1 MLTRREFFR
10 FFLIGG
16 IIHLFKE
23 KVHPVGI
30 AYGASGPLCQIG
42 NLNLSSSLQNKGY
55 SHGVKAEEK
64 PKVAMFWRR
73 VT

>member
-16 IIHLFKE
+16 IIHLFKK

-30 AYGASGPLCQIG
+30 AYGASGTEYKSDKF
-42 NLNLSSSLQNKGY
+42 LNLSPWQDKGHSY
-55 SHGVKAEEK
+55 GVKAEEK

-73 VT
+73 VD